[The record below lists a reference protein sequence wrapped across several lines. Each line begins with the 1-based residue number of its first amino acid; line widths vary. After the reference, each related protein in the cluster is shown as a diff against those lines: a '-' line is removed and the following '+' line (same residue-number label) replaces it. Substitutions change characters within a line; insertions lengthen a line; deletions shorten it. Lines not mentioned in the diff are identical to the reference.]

1 MNKTNGFAISWFFA
15 PYIGSA
21 DIDFYKRIKN
31 TNIDYLVAQVAR
43 EIKDDRLLR
52 CPGNARIERVEIR
65 VDHKNPRTVSAREK
79 FCNEVLRILRPL
91 IESSISSFRIPMS

>member
-31 TNIDYLVAQVAR
+31 TNIDYLVARKSKMTAYCVVR
-43 EIKDDRLLR
+43 ERASAWRSGLIT
-52 CPGNARIERVEIR
+52 
-65 VDHKNPRTVSAREK
+65 NPRTVSARE
-79 FCNEVLRILRPL
+79 VLR
-91 IESSISSFRIPMS
+91 

>member
-43 EIKDDRLLR
+43 EIRMIAYCVVPER
-52 CPGNARIERVEIR
+52 AYRARG
-65 VDHKNPRTVSAREK
+65 DQG
-79 FCNEVLRILRPL
+79 
-91 IESSISSFRIPMS
+91 

>member
-43 EIKDDRLLR
+43 EIKDDAYCVVR
-52 CPGNARIERVEIR
+52 NARIERVEIR
-65 VDHKNPRTVSAREK
+65 LITKSPHRVCAR
-79 FCNEVLRILRPL
+79 EVLR
-91 IESSISSFRIPMS
+91 

>member
-52 CPGNARIERVEIR
+52 CPGARIERVEIR
-65 VDHKNPRTVSAREK
+65 VDHKIPAPCLRARSSATK
-79 FCNEVLRILRPL
+79 F
-91 IESSISSFRIPMS
+91 

>member
-31 TNIDYLVAQVAR
+31 TNIDYLVAQVA
-43 EIKDDRLLR
+43 KS
-52 CPGNARIERVEIR
+52 G
-65 VDHKNPRTVSAREK
+65 
-79 FCNEVLRILRPL
+79 
-91 IESSISSFRIPMS
+91 

>member
-43 EIKDDRLLR
+43 KSRMIAYCVVR
-52 CPGNARIERVEIR
+52 NARIERVEIR
-65 VDHKNPRTVSAREK
+65 VDHKIPAPCLRARSSATK
-79 FCNEVLRILRPL
+79 F
-91 IESSISSFRIPMS
+91 